1 MTPIGSTHIES
12 KIETRVRTQLLP
24 SLVIEKEVLAGVERE
39 RENVYLDQLNKQK
52 NTIK

>member
-1 MTPIGSTHIES
+1 MQVV
-12 KIETRVRTQLLP
+12 KNA
-24 SLVIEKEVLAGVERE
+24 SLQHENNKFSEKVSSFEIRE